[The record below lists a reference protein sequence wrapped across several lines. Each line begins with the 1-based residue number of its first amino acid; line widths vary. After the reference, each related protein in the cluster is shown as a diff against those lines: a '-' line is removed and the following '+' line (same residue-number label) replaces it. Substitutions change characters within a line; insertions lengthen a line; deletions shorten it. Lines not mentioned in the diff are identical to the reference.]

1 MSGRRIVCSGPCRK
15 SGARLLAALV
25 LICLTL
31 PGPAMAID
39 LAPLWDF
46 NDPEL
51 SEQRFRA
58 ALQTATPDDALVL
71 QTQIART
78 YGLRKNFVEAQA
90 ILRSIE
96 PKIAAAG
103 PEAQTRYYLELGRTF
118 ASAAHTP
125 ESQTPEA
132 RETARAAYGRALE
145 VAKAAG
151 LDSLAIDALH
161 MFAFV
166 DTTPQDQLKWGLE
179 ALGIVESS
187 TQPQAVKW
195 EASIRNNIGYALHQ
209 LGRYPEALAQ
219 FQQAVVIREREAD
232 AESTRAAHWMVAWTL
247 RALDRPDEALEIQL
261 RLEQECEAAGQPDPY
276 VFEELEILYRA
287 EGNLDRAGHYERLRK
302 ELASGADG
310 R

>member
-1 MSGRRIVCSGPCRK
+1 
-15 SGARLLAALV
+15 
-25 LICLTL
+25 
-31 PGPAMAID
+31 
-39 LAPLWDF
+39 
-46 NDPEL
+46 
-51 SEQRFRA
+51 
-58 ALQTATPDDALVL
+58 
-71 QTQIART
+71 
-78 YGLRKNFVEAQA
+78 
-90 ILRSIE
+90 
-96 PKIAAAG
+96 
-103 PEAQTRYYLELGRTF
+103 
-118 ASAAHTP
+118 
-125 ESQTPEA
+125 
-132 RETARAAYGRALE
+132 
-145 VAKAAG
+145 
-151 LDSLAIDALH
+151 
-161 MFAFV
+161 MFDFV

-219 FQQAVVIREREAD
+219 FQQAVVIREQEAD

-287 EGNLDRAGHYERLRK
+287 EGNFDRAGHYERLRK
-302 ELASGADG
+302 ELASGTDG